1 MNWYS
6 FMINNLPPL
15 YRTSD
20 TLKRYKVIAE
30 QFQFLDEFLNQLKIC
45 SVIDLANEES
55 LMILGSNL
63 NVVRDLNDSLET
75 YRKLVKI
82 EYYKMFI
89 VPTHNNIKNIVK
101 KVTEFTPYMM
111 PLWKQSLELLEND
124 HGYHLAYDVDLSYP
138 QKVLDTLEKVI
149 GAGIKVKRDY
159 IYKMEGSTIYPA
171 VYFFDND
178 IMSIECE
185 VDSPSKNLDVK
196 QNLIFTQIYPQIGG
210 I

>member
-55 LMILGSNL
+55 LVILGSNL
-63 NVVRDLNDSLET
+63 NVIRDLNDSLET

-89 VPTHNNIKNIVK
+89 IPTHNNIKNIVQ
-101 KVTEFTPYMM
+101 KVTGFYPSLR
-111 PLWKQSLELLEND
+111 PLWEQGLLELEND
-124 HGYHLAYDVDLSYP
+124 HGYVLEYDIDLSYP
-138 QKVLDTLEKVI
+138 QKILDSAERVI
-149 GAGIKVKRDY
+149 GAGIKVVREYQLKVENNDFLHAQALLDY
-159 IYKMEGSTIYPA
+159 DTWK
-171 VYFFDND
+171 
-178 IMSIECE
+178 
-185 VDSPSKNLDVK
+185 
-196 QNLIFTQIYPQIGG
+196 IGG
-210 I
+210 E